1 VLVVVPHH
9 PERRSLPSERSW
21 NTMAS
26 FPIRFTMLALA
37 ALVPLAV
44 ACGDDPTDPDPDP
57 DPAFGMVD
65 AIVHDSSAVLP
76 EGQTDP
82 APTDSINY
90 DGILSGTALIEIYSD
105 ANGWVA
111 LGSTEQVSFAIFC
124 EEAAVVTGDAAVEVD
139 SYTQVRLTL
148 TDFEASVIAG
158 AVVGGITYNSDFV
171 VALGNGDPV
180 VIEKSVS
187 GFAVADGAT
196 TELIFDLNT
205 EVWLDADIITAG
217 VASAADVSAATN
229 VIIR

>member
-1 VLVVVPHH
+1 
-9 PERRSLPSERSW
+9 
-21 NTMAS
+21 MAS
-26 FPIRFTMLALA
+26 FPIRFMLLALA

-65 AIVHDSSAVLP
+65 AIVHDSSSVLP
-76 EGQTDP
+76 DGQTEP

-105 ANGWVA
+105 ANGWVT
-111 LGSTEQVSFAIFC
+111 LGNSEQVSFAIFC
-124 EEAAVVTGDAAVEVD
+124 EEAAIVAGDAAVEVD
-139 SYTQVRLTL
+139 SYTQVRITL
-148 TDFEASVIAG
+148 TDFEASVLAG
-158 AVVGGITYNSDFV
+158 AVVGGVTYGTDFM
-171 VALGNGDPV
+171 VALGDGDPV

-205 EVWLDADIITAG
+205 EVWLDADIIAAE
-217 VASAADVSAATN
+217 VVSAADVAAATH

>member
-1 VLVVVPHH
+1 MTP
-9 PERRSLPSERSW
+9 
-21 NTMAS
+21 
-26 FPIRFTMLALA
+26 FPIRLTMLALA
-37 ALVPLAV
+37 AFVPLAV

-57 DPAFGMVD
+57 DPLFGMVD

-76 EGQTDP
+76 AGQTDP

-90 DGILSGTALIEIYSD
+90 DGILSGMAQIEVFSD
-105 ANGWVA
+105 ANGWVV
-111 LGSTEQVSFAIFC
+111 LGDTEEVSFAIFC
-124 EEAAVVTGDAAVEVD
+124 EEAALVAGDAAVEAD

-148 TDFEASVIAG
+148 TDFEANVLAG
-158 AVVGGITYNSDFV
+158 AVVGGVTYNSDFV
-171 VALGNGDPV
+171 IALGSGDPV

-187 GFAVADGAT
+187 GFAVTDGGT

-217 VASAADVSAATN
+217 VASAADVTAAAN